1 MPNVTPSN
9 DVVEE
14 VETDD
19 VIDGAAKILAE
30 AADAQNQRQLVRQ
43 NERKI
48 QLRQKVLLKTD
59 VQGTNHF
66 AITDQVIDNQQ
77 RQCFDFLR

>member
-9 DVVEE
+9 EVVEE

-30 AADAQNQRQLVRQ
+30 AADAQNQRQLVRH

-48 QLRQKVLLKTD
+48 QLRQKV
-59 VQGTNHF
+59 H
-66 AITDQVIDNQQ
+66 
-77 RQCFDFLR
+77 